1 MFSLAL
7 EGQRLARYRKKYK
20 SVNINLIADV
30 LVFTCSISLD
40 YIYLIRLYFVDS
52 LIEYLIKVVKCN
64 SVTWPEYSEI

>member
-1 MFSLAL
+1 M
-7 EGQRLARYRKKYK
+7 
-20 SVNINLIADV
+20 NINLIADV